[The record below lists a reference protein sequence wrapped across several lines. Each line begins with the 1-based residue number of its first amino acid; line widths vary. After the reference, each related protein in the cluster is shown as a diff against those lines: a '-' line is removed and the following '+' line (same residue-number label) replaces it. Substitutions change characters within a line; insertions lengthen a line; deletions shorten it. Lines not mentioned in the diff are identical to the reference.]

1 MTFVQ
6 KLQNY
11 LDAGFP
17 LLAVTTAEEARAEL
31 DILAAA
37 RRIERRLSYWSVTE
51 GVVGLSD
58 KRREPN
64 AARNPLAALAWAEQA
79 GADNILILRDY
90 QTFLQNPEVMRK
102 LRDVVRLFKSTNQCL
117 IMLGVRVN
125 LPPEL
130 EKEVTFMEYA
140 LPTRADLAVLMDNL
154 LAGAEASAA
163 ANGVTVA
170 RPTDSTRERSV
181 EAALGLT
188 HFEAENAFALSLV
201 ARQGLDPDLINEE
214 KSATV
219 RKSGIL
225 EVVPVSSSLD
235 QVGGMGLLKGWLQK
249 RQRAFSAKA
258 RDFGL
263 PPPRGIILIGVPGS
277 GKSLL
282 AKSIAH
288 SWRLPLLRLDVGR
301 LFGSLVG
308 ESEGNLRRAL
318 ALAEA
323 VSPVVLWIDEI
334 EKGFSGVGS
343 SNRSDGGTSAR
354 VFGHFLTWMQE
365 KRAPVF
371 VVATANLIEQ
381 LPPEFL
387 RKGRFDEIFFVD
399 LPTPAEREEILRI
412 HLGRRKR
419 EFGGAE
425 LRELARLTEGYTGAE
440 LEEGI
445 VAGLFDAFHDGERE
459 LRPADVALAVQGT
472 TPLSVIMGEEIKAL
486 RTWAKHRA
494 RSASGAA
501 IQEDGGPGM
510 RQIRVDRRE
519 DA

>member
-1 MTFVQ
+1 MSFVERVQ
-6 KLQNY
+6 HY

-17 LLAVTTAEEARAEL
+17 LLAVLTAEEARAEG
-31 DILAAA
+31 DITVAA
-37 RRIERRLSYWSVTE
+37 RKSDRRVFYWSVTE
-51 GVVGLSD
+51 GVVGISE

-64 AARNPLAALAWAEQA
+64 AARNPLAALTFAEQA
-79 GADNILILRDY
+79 GPDTLLILRDY
-90 QTFLQNPEVMRK
+90 HHFIQSPEVMRK
-102 LRDVVRLFKSTNQCL
+102 LRDVVRAFKNSNRTL
-117 IMLGVRVN
+117 IMLGVRCP
-125 LPPEL
+125 LPPEM
-130 EKEVTFMEYA
+130 EKEVTVLEYA
-140 LPTRADLAVLMDNL
+140 LPTRADLALLMESL
-154 LAGAEASAA
+154 LAGAQASASSH
-163 ANGVTVA
+163 GVTVA
-170 RPTDSTRERSV
+170 SPSDSVRERSI

-201 ARQGLDPDLINEE
+201 ARQSLDPDLIADE

-219 RKSGIL
+219 RKSGVL
-225 EVVPVSSSLD
+225 EVVAVQQGLD
-235 QVGGMGLLKGWLQK
+235 QVGGMGALKEWLEK
-249 RQRAFSAKA
+249 RQRAFSQRA
-258 RDFGL
+258 REFGL
-263 PPPRGIILIGVPGS
+263 PAPRGVILIGVPGS

-282 AKSIAH
+282 AKCVAS

-334 EKGFSGVGS
+334 EKGFSGVAS

-399 LPTPAEREEILRI
+399 LPTAPEREEILHI
-412 HLGRRKR
+412 HLSRRQR
-419 EFGGAE
+419 EFTTAE
-425 LRELARLTEGYTGAE
+425 TRELARMADGYTGAE
-440 LEEGI
+440 LEESL
-445 VAGLFDAFHDGERE
+445 VAGLFDAFHDGERP
-459 LRPADVALAVQGT
+459 LRPADVAVALQAT
-472 TPLSVIMGEEIKAL
+472 TPLSVTMGEEIKAL
-486 RTWAKHRA
+486 RNWARHRA
-494 RSASGAA
+494 RPATRTA
-501 IQEDGGPGM
+501 ISEEGVEG
-510 RQIRVDRRE
+510 RHIRVDRRE
-519 DA
+519 E